1 MSTLST
7 KSFLDRLQTFQAVW
21 KNGVALGIVSSNF
34 WSALD
39 NAWNL
44 LIAGMIA
51 SSKRKARL
59 PRVAAVITSKTEV
72 EEDSKA
78 TAKANELTAQLQS
91 TKLE

>member
-1 MSTLST
+1 
-7 KSFLDRLQTFQAVW
+7 
-21 KNGVALGIVSSNF
+21 
-34 WSALD
+34 
-39 NAWNL
+39 
-44 LIAGMIA
+44 MIA

-78 TAKANELTAQLQS
+78 TAKANELTAQLLS